1 MQQSLSFRLN
11 KVFYPL
17 QHTFFSFSIL
27 SFRLFGFVAMQKAL
41 QNKTFGKETKKKKEK
56 LFQTNPFS
64 PQFFLQFRKVFIYI
78 AVTGICDYFT

>member
-41 QNKTFGKETKKKKEK
+41 QSKTFGKETKKKKKNYFRPTHFLPSFSSSSEK
-56 LFQTNPFS
+56 YLYT
-64 PQFFLQFRKVFIYI
+64 
-78 AVTGICDYFT
+78 